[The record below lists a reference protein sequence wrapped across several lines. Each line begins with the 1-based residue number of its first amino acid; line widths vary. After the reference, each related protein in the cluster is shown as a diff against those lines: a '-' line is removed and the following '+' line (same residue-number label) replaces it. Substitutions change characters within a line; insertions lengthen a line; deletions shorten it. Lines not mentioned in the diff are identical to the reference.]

1 MRKHIGPAFVLIVFA
16 ACTSQLGTMDLTA
29 SNNGAMVDASV
40 NQILNITLDSNV
52 TTGFKWNLVTEPD
65 AKILKFVSSEYVPPA
80 PSSTPRVGAG
90 GTEVWKFQAVGAG
103 STTFKLAY
111 FRPFDP
117 KDVAKEFSVTVAV
130 K

>member
-1 MRKHIGPAFVLIVFA
+1 MRKLIGLASVLVLLA
-16 ACTSQLGTMDLTA
+16 ACTSQLGTMALTA
-29 SNNGAMVDASV
+29 SNNGATVDASV

-65 AKILKFVSSEYVPPA
+65 AKVLKFLSSEYVA
-80 PSSTPRVGAG
+80 PTPRSQPVAGAG

-117 KDVAKEFSVTVAV
+117 KDVAKEFSLTVVV